1 MPCKK
6 PPLKTNRLRL
16 SVLILLRLS
25 RLPGLVGDIEPE
37 AEKGRIGLVP
47 KQGGEIARSQRFYI

>member
-1 MPCKK
+1 MHG
-6 PPLKTNRLRL
+6 LGLGATLNYENAL
-16 SVLILLRLS
+16 LS